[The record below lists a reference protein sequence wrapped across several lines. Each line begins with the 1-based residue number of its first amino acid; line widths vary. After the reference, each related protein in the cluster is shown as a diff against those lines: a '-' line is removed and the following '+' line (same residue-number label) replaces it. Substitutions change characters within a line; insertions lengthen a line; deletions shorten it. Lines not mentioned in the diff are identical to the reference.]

1 MSLTD
6 RLVNGDG
13 LGPGRGRIL
22 QEEMIREHGEEEQE
36 RESPFSNISFIFYD
50 VNI

>member
-1 MSLTD
+1 MLLTD

-22 QEEMIREHGEEEQE
+22 QEEMIREAAEHGEEEQE
-36 RESPFSNISFIFYD
+36 RESLYPLSFTI
-50 VNI
+50 